1 MENQENKKQ
10 QQPERTFAIPRVYV
24 LEGIE
29 HSVKEMHRMLAEA
42 RKKYGARYNEKNEYA
57 VCLRRYNLDDY
68 EATLKEYDLIMA
80 KQSKLPAS
88 IRNVIRQHGDN
99 AMRYGIW
106 KYQQE
111 QARPAG
117 QTNKQEKTQ

>member
-1 MENQENKKQ
+1 MENQENKQ
-10 QQPERTFAIPRVYV
+10 QQAEGSVSIPRGYV

-29 HSVKEMHRMLAEA
+29 QSVKEMHRMMTEA
-42 RKKYGARYNEKNEYA
+42 KKKYGARYNEKNKYA

-99 AMRYGIW
+99 AMRYGIR
-106 KYQQE
+106 KYLLE
-111 QARPAG
+111 QKAA
-117 QTNKQEKTQ
+117 KEAKV

>member
-1 MENQENKKQ
+1 MENQENKQQKQ
-10 QQPERTFAIPRVYV
+10 QISIPREYV

-29 HSVKEMHRMLAEA
+29 QSVKKMHRMMTEA
-42 RKKYGARYNEKNEYA
+42 RKKYGASYNEKNEYE
-57 VCLRRYNLDDY
+57 VCLRRYYLDDY

-99 AMRYGIW
+99 AMRYGIR
-106 KYQQE
+106 KYLLE
-111 QARPAG
+111 QKAAEEA
-117 QTNKQEKTQ
+117 KV

>member
-1 MENQENKKQ
+1 MKNQENKQ
-10 QQPERTFAIPRVYV
+10 QQQQISIPREYV

-99 AMRYGIW
+99 AMRYGIL

>member
-1 MENQENKKQ
+1 MKNQENKQ
-10 QQPERTFAIPRVYV
+10 QQQQISIPREYV
-24 LEGIE
+24 LEGIKQ
-29 HSVKEMHRMLAEA
+29 SVKEMHRMLAEA

-111 QARPAG
+111 QAKKVG
-117 QTNKQEKTQ
+117 

>member
-1 MENQENKKQ
+1 MENQENKQ
-10 QQPERTFAIPRVYV
+10 QQEGTVSIPREYV

-29 HSVKEMHRMLAEA
+29 QSVKEMHRMMDEA
-42 RKKYGARYNEKNEYA
+42 RKKYGARYNEKNEYE

-88 IRNVIRQHGDN
+88 IRNVIKQHGDN
-99 AMRYGIW
+99 AMRYGIR
-106 KYQQE
+106 KYLQE
-111 QARPAG
+111 Q
-117 QTNKQEKTQ
+117 QKHEEEKSD

>member
-1 MENQENKKQ
+1 MKNQENKQ
-10 QQPERTFAIPRVYV
+10 QQQQISIPREYV

-29 HSVKEMHRMLAEA
+29 HSVKKMHRMLAEA

-99 AMRYGIW
+99 AMRYGIL
-106 KYQQE
+106 KYRQE
-111 QARPAG
+111 QAKKVG
-117 QTNKQEKTQ
+117 